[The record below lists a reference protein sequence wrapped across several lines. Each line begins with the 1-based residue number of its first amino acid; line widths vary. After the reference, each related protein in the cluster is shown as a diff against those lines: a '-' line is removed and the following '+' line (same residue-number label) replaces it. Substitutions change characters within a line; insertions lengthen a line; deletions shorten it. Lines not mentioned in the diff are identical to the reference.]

1 MDLRAILVPYDGSE
15 FSENALDY
23 AAYLAKTVFVGNL
36 KKQAIKIV
44 ILHIVPEICITKSI
58 LDRITNSTDNQ
69 GQSFRNHIN
78 TIYQQLKNAM
88 EKELEQKKDMYERLE
103 GIKIEPVILYGNPS
117 NKIIE
122 YIHSNMVDLVV
133 IASNGLQGLS
143 KVKAL
148 GSVSRKVSEQ
158 SNCPVLI
165 MH

>member
-1 MDLRAILVPYDGSE
+1 MDLRAILVPYDGSD

-36 KKQAIKIV
+36 KRQSIKIV

-58 LDRITNSTDNQ
+58 LDRITKSSDNE

-78 TIYQQLKNAM
+78 KIYQQLKNAM

-122 YIHSNMVDLVV
+122 YVHNNMIDLVV